1 MPSATL
7 SQAHETGI
15 GRSPLHAVLNPRAI
29 VVIGAS
35 NDPTKRGYQAIKKLL
50 ADGFDG
56 PIYPINPKAP
66 EILGLRAYPAVTEV
80 EGPVDLALV
89 CTPARTLPGILAECG
104 AKGVK
109 GAVVLAAGFGETG
122 AAGKALEEET
132 LAQARA
138 HGIRVIGPNT
148 NGIFNLHHRMN
159 LVGVRDTEPGNVGI
173 VSQSGNMMLALITE
187 AQRRRQLGFST
198 FIGVGNQ
205 LDVRFNEYLEYFGED
220 ENTAVPVFY
229 VEGFKNG
236 CRFLDV
242 AREVTP
248 RKPVVVYKSGRTEA
262 GQASASSHT
271 GSLAG
276 SFNLTRDLLRQAGVT
291 VVEQS
296 DKILSVAEG
305 LSLLPPA
312 EGDRIAI
319 LADSG
324 GHATITTDALV
335 EAGLRLAEISDQTRA
350 ALTEILPTQA
360 ALANPVDVA
369 GGTDDNPALF
379 ADCARILLDDPGV
392 DLLMIAGMFGGYAV
406 RFAETLGQAEIE
418 TSTRIGEIVR
428 QHGKPVIVQSLYATH
443 KPEPLRVLREAGV
456 PLFIWPENAVCC
468 AVECVRYGAARRR
481 LKDHPPVAAGLARP
495 EAAAIIE
502 KARAEGRGALFE
514 HEAKDLLA
522 AYGVGVPKGVL
533 IRAGADV
540 TAAAETFGN
549 RPLALKIVSQDILH
563 KSDAGGVKLNVR
575 GADAVRSARGEI
587 LANARAYNSE
597 ARIEGVLCA
606 PMAEAGV
613 EVIIGVVQDPIFG
626 PVMMFGLGG
635 IFVEVLKDVA
645 FRAIPMSRVDAH
657 EMLDQIASRK
667 ILEGVR
673 GNPPVDKEAIVDLM
687 MAVAELVQA
696 HPEIAEIDLNPVIT
710 RADGFDVADARMILS
725 ESTE

>member
-1 MPSATL
+1 MHPRIASPRL
-7 SQAHETGI
+7 WHEKSRGNSRSRCETG
-15 GRSPLHAVLNPRAI
+15 
-29 VVIGAS
+29 
-35 NDPTKRGYQAIKKLL
+35 
-50 ADGFDG
+50 
-56 PIYPINPKAP
+56 
-66 EILGLRAYPAVTEV
+66 E
-80 EGPVDLALV
+80 
-89 CTPARTLPGILAECG
+89 
-104 AKGVK
+104 
-109 GAVVLAAGFGETG
+109 
-122 AAGKALEEET
+122 AGKALEEET
-132 LAQARA
+132 LAQAKA
-138 HGIRVIGPNT
+138 HGIRLIGPNT

-159 LVGVRDTEPGNVGI
+159 LVGVRDAEAGNIAI
-173 VSQSGNMMLALITE
+173 VSQSGNMMLALVTE

-205 LDVRFNEYLEYFGED
+205 LDVRFHEYLEYFGED

-236 CRFLDV
+236 RRFLDV

-276 SFNLTRDLLRQAGVT
+276 SFDLTRDLLRQAGVT

-312 EGDRIAI
+312 GGDRIAI

-324 GHATITTDALV
+324 GHGTITADALM
-335 EAGLRLAEISDQTRA
+335 ESGLRLAEISDETRA
-350 ALTEILPTQA
+350 ALTEILPAQA
-360 ALANPVDVA
+360 SLANPVDVA
-369 GGTDDNPALF
+369 GGTDDNPAVF
-379 ADCARILLDDPGV
+379 GDCTRILLEDPGV

-406 RFAETLGQAEIE
+406 RFAESLGEAEIE
-418 TSTRIGEIVR
+418 TSARIGELVR
-428 QHGKPVIVQSLYATH
+428 KHGKPVVVQSLYATH

-456 PLFIWPENAVCC
+456 PLFIWPENAVHC
-468 AVECVRYGAARRR
+468 AAECVRYGAARRR
-481 LKDHPPVAAGLARP
+481 LRDHPPVAAGPARA

-502 KARAEGRGALFE
+502 KARAEGRGALFD

-533 IRAGADV
+533 IQDDADI
-540 TAAAETFGN
+540 TAAETFGD
-549 RPLALKIVSQDILH
+549 RLLAMKIVSQDILH

-575 GADAVRSARGEI
+575 GDDAIRAARGEI
-587 LANARAYNSE
+587 LANARAYDSE
-597 ARIEGVLCA
+597 ARIEGVLCT

-645 FRAIPMSRVDAH
+645 FRAIPMSRADAH

-673 GNPPVDKEAIVDLM
+673 GNPPVDKKAIVDLM

-696 HPEIAEIDLNPVIT
+696 HPEIAEIDLNPVIA
-710 RADGFDVADARMILS
+710 RADALDVADARMILADG
-725 ESTE
+725 

>member
-1 MPSATL
+1 MS
-7 SQAHETGI
+7 SQ
-15 GRSPLHAVLNPRAI
+15 LHSVLAPDSIA
-29 VVIGAS
+29 VIGAS
-35 NDPTKRGYQAIKKLL
+35 SDPTKRGHQAIKQLL

-66 EILGLRAYPAVTEV
+66 EILGLRAYPSVTEV
-80 EGPVDLALV
+80 EGPVDLALI
-89 CTPARTLPGILAECG
+89 CTPARTLPGVLADCG
-104 AKGVK
+104 AKDVK
-109 GAVVLAAGFGETG
+109 GAVVLAAGFSETG

-138 HGIRVIGPNT
+138 HGIRLIGPNT
-148 NGIFNLHHRMN
+148 NGVFNLHHRMN
-159 LVGVRDTEPGNVGI
+159 LVGVRDAETGNVGI
-173 VSQSGNMMLALITE
+173 VSQSGNMMLALVTE

-205 LDVRFNEYLEYFGED
+205 LDVRFHEYLEYFGED
-220 ENTAVPVFY
+220 ENTAVPVLY

-236 CRFLDV
+236 RQFLDV
-242 AREVTP
+242 ARDVTVH
-248 RKPVVVYKSGRTEA
+248 KPVIVYKSGRTEA

-312 EGDRIAI
+312 EGDRVAI

-324 GHATITTDALV
+324 GHGTITTDALM
-335 EAGLRLAEISDQTRA
+335 ESGLRLAEISDETRA
-350 ALTEILPTQA
+350 ALTEILPAQA
-360 ALANPVDVA
+360 SLANPVDVA
-369 GGTDDNPALF
+369 GGTDDNPAVF
-379 ADCARILLDDPGV
+379 ADCTRILLEDPSV
-392 DLLMIAGMFGGYAV
+392 DLLMISGMFGGYAV
-406 RFAETLGQAEIE
+406 RFAETLGKAEIE
-418 TSTRIGEIVR
+418 TSARIGELVR
-428 QHGKPVIVQSLYATH
+428 KYGKPVVVQSLYATH

-468 AVECVRYGAARRR
+468 AAECVRYGAARRR
-481 LKDHPPVAAGLARP
+481 LKDHPPVVAGRARAK
-495 EAAAIIE
+495 AAAIIE
-502 KARAEGRGALFE
+502 RVRVEGRGALFE
-514 HEAKDLLA
+514 HEAKNLLA
-522 AYGVGVPKGVL
+522 VYGVGVPKGVL
-533 IRAGADV
+533 IQDDADII
-540 TAAAETFGN
+540 AAEIFGD
-549 RPLALKIVSQDILH
+549 RPLAMKIVSQDILH

-575 GADAVRSARGEI
+575 GADSIRAARSDI
-587 LANARAYNSE
+587 LANAGAYDSE
-597 ARIEGVLCA
+597 ARIEGVLCT

-613 EVIIGVVQDPIFG
+613 EIIIGVIQDPIFG

-645 FRAIPMSRVDAH
+645 FRAIPMSRADTH

-673 GNPPVDKEAIVDLM
+673 GPPPVETDAIVDLM
-687 MAVAELVQA
+687 MAVAELAQA
-696 HPEIAEIDLNPVIT
+696 HPEIAEIDLNPVIA
-710 RADGFDVADARMILS
+710 RADGLDVADARMILS
-725 ESTE
+725 ERTE

>member
-1 MPSATL
+1 MS
-7 SQAHETGI
+7 SQ
-15 GRSPLHAVLNPRAI
+15 LHSVLAPDSIA
-29 VVIGAS
+29 VIGAS
-35 NDPTKRGYQAIKKLL
+35 SDPTKRGHQAIKQLL

-66 EILGLRAYPAVTEV
+66 EILGLRAYPSVTEV
-80 EGPVDLALV
+80 EGTVDLALI
-89 CTPARTLPGILAECG
+89 CTPARTLPGVLADCG
-104 AKGVK
+104 AKDVK
-109 GAVVLAAGFGETG
+109 GAVVLAAGFSETG

-138 HGIRVIGPNT
+138 HGIRLIGPNT
-148 NGIFNLHHRMN
+148 NGVFNLHHRMN
-159 LVGVRDTEPGNVGI
+159 LVGVRDAETGNVGI
-173 VSQSGNMMLALITE
+173 VSQSGNMMLALVTE

-205 LDVRFNEYLEYFGED
+205 LDVRFHEYLEYFGED
-220 ENTAVPVFY
+220 ENTAVPVLY

-236 CRFLDV
+236 RQFLDV
-242 AREVTP
+242 ARDVTVH
-248 RKPVVVYKSGRTEA
+248 KPVIVYKSGRTEA

-312 EGDRIAI
+312 EGDRVAI

-324 GHATITTDALV
+324 GHGTITTDALM
-335 EAGLRLAEISDQTRA
+335 ESGLRLAEISDETRA
-350 ALTEILPTQA
+350 ALTEILPAQA
-360 ALANPVDVA
+360 SLANPFDVA
-369 GGTDDNPALF
+369 GGTDDNPAVF
-379 ADCARILLDDPGV
+379 ADCTRILLEDPSV
-392 DLLMIAGMFGGYAV
+392 DLLMISGMFGGYAV
-406 RFAETLGQAEIE
+406 RFAETLGKAEIE
-418 TSTRIGEIVR
+418 TSARIGELVR
-428 QHGKPVIVQSLYATH
+428 KYGKPVVVQSLYATH

-468 AVECVRYGAARRR
+468 AAECVRYGAARRR
-481 LKDHPPVAAGLARP
+481 LKDHPPVVAGRARAK
-495 EAAAIIE
+495 AAAIIE
-502 KARAEGRGALFE
+502 RVRVEGRGALFE
-514 HEAKDLLA
+514 HEAKNLLA
-522 AYGVGVPKGVL
+522 VYGVGVPKGVL
-533 IRAGADV
+533 IQDDADII
-540 TAAAETFGN
+540 AAEIFGD
-549 RPLALKIVSQDILH
+549 RPLAMKIVSQDILH

-575 GADAVRSARGEI
+575 GADSIRAARGDI
-587 LANARAYNSE
+587 LANAGAYDSE
-597 ARIEGVLCA
+597 ARIEGVLCT

-613 EVIIGVVQDPIFG
+613 EIIIGVIQDPIFG

-645 FRAIPMSRVDAH
+645 FRAIPMSRADTH

-673 GNPPVDKEAIVDLM
+673 GPPPVETDAIVDLM
-687 MAVAELVQA
+687 MAVAELAQA
-696 HPEIAEIDLNPVIT
+696 HPEIAEIDLNPVIA
-710 RADGFDVADARMILS
+710 RADGLDVADARMILS
-725 ESTE
+725 ERTE